1 MKQFNHLVKID
12 RQTQSLK
19 EIVRELDYATDPS
32 REHSTRLNVYSAT
45 GRLIQVIK
53 ELEKLNEDY
62 KQLYKDAVSD
72 IEFYEQRK
80 KESEEKLEYKKWE
93 KKKYEEIL
101 NNRKV

>member
-1 MKQFNHLVKID
+1 MKQFNHLIKID
-12 RQTQSLK
+12 QQTQSLK

-32 REHSTRLNVYSAT
+32 REHSTRLNVCAAT

-62 KQLYKDAVSD
+62 KQLHKDAVSN
-72 IEFYEQRK
+72 IELYEQSK
-80 KESEEKLEYKKWE
+80 KEAEEKSEHRKWE

-101 NNRKV
+101 NNRKD